1 MGVDGGPTHSRVFGG
16 LPPFESQRGPHKSSL
31 APEHKT
37 LFTNERNNLVI
48 AKNWKMSNLPPCPLH
63 LSFRIICCCLSHII
77 TTVPV
82 CLLVL
87 GPPLS
92 FWPYLIN
99 YHSYCWCL
107 SFRTCCIC
115 LFTSSLLLNIYPLG
129 KGSSNNWYKPTK
141 LWNQKLILA
150 FRNFFQLQHYQMSN
164 WLWQAQ

>member
-1 MGVDGGPTHSRVFGG
+1 MKEIISWLPKIEKCPTCPPAPYIYLSG
-16 LPPFESQRGPHKSSL
+16 LY
-31 APEHKT
+31 A
-37 LFTNERNNLVI
+37 
-48 AKNWKMSNLPPCPLH
+48 A
-63 LSFRIICCCLSHII
+63 
-77 TTVPV
+77 V
-82 CLLVL
+82 CLTSLPQFLSVYQCWVL
-87 GPPLS
+87 LW
-92 FWPYLIN
+92 FFLPYLIN